1 MRTILRL
8 WVATASAAFA
18 ALAAGTDI
26 QLVST
31 QKVTMP
37 HQAVY
42 GLEKWR
48 HGHVITVDTGVTD
61 SATFIVASPQAN
73 DRVVF
78 SFSPENATRTWI
90 SDYDLDARGAVVFC
104 GQSYSSDGRLAPFIG
119 LREPAAAEIRVIR
132 TYPYHPKV
140 ISVAPDG
147 TIWTAGVES
156 EQRAGSPVVNQNGD
170 VIRHFD
176 RLGKLIG
183 SAMPSGEV
191 YPPRMVYGI
200 LVATSSRVGWYS
212 PNGGKGTVYVEMSPD
227 LRSNARY
234 PGMPDPQ
241 GNGKVM
247 GLTLSESGDAYL
259 TWEDRTGRGTYRLDR
274 TLKQWVKVS
283 VPQLQK
289 DSTPILKG
297 EEEGVLV
304 FRDGYD
310 LNFVK
315 PETR

>member
-1 MRTILRL
+1 MRTILTSCAIAL
-8 WVATASAAFA
+8 GALGACAT
-18 ALAAGTDI
+18 GPDI

-31 QKVTMP
+31 QKLTMP
-37 HQAVY
+37 HEAVY

-48 HGHVITVDTGVTD
+48 HGHMITVDTGVTD
-61 SATFIVASPQAN
+61 SATFIIASPQDS

-78 SFSPENATRTWI
+78 SFSPPHTARTWI
-90 SDYDLDARGAVVFC
+90 SDYDLDGRGAVVFC

-119 LREPAAAEIRVIR
+119 VREPAAADIRVIR

-140 ISVAPDG
+140 ISAAPDG

-156 EQRAGSPVVNQNGD
+156 ELVEGSPVVNQNGD

-176 RLGKLIG
+176 RLGRLIG
-183 SAMPSGEV
+183 SAVPSGEI
-191 YPPRMVYGI
+191 YPPRTVYGI

-212 PNGGKGTVYVEMSPD
+212 PDGGKGTVYVEMSPD
-227 LRSNARY
+227 LRSSTRY
-234 PGMPDPQ
+234 PGMPDPH
-241 GNGKVM
+241 GYGKVM
-247 GLTLSESGDAYL
+247 GFTLSENGDAYL
-259 TWEDRTGRGTYRLDR
+259 TWEDRTGRATYRLDR
-274 TLKQWVKVS
+274 TLKQWVKVA

-289 DSTPILKG
+289 DSAPILNG

-315 PETR
+315 